1 VSLNIRPQ
9 QVLEA
14 LNADG
19 QFRHAARRWTIE
31 LMLGI
36 GEDRY
41 VLDVLD
47 GHVRRFES
55 TDDLFQGFGARLAGT
70 EDDWRALLQP
80 VPVPF
85 YQDFIGAWFNHG
97 FEISGD
103 LRSVFA
109 HYWALLRLLDVMR
122 SVTAQA
128 EEVS

>member
-1 VSLNIRPQ
+1 VSMNIRPAK
-9 QVLEA
+9 VLDA
-14 LNADG
+14 LNADS

-31 LMLGI
+31 LMLGV
-36 GEDRY
+36 GDDRY
-41 VLDVLD
+41 ILDVLD
-47 GHVRRFES
+47 GHVRRFEL
-55 TDDLFQGFGARLAGT
+55 TDDLFQGSGARLAGT
-70 EDDWRALLQP
+70 EDDWSKLLEP

-122 SVTAQA
+122 TINEQA
-128 EEVS
+128 KEH

>member
-1 VSLNIRPQ
+1 VTLDIRPE

-19 QFRHAARRWTIE
+19 QFRHAARSWSIE
-31 LMLGI
+31 IVFGI
-36 GEDRY
+36 GDERY
-41 VLDVLD
+41 VLDILD
-47 GHVRRFES
+47 GHVRRFEP
-55 TDDLFQGFGARLAGT
+55 TDDLFQACGARLAGT
-70 EDDWRALLQP
+70 EEDWRNLLEP

-122 SVTAQA
+122 SLNPTAKEQ
-128 EEVS
+128 

>member
-1 VSLNIRPQ
+1 MSMNFRTD

-14 LNADG
+14 LNADS

-31 LMLGI
+31 LLI
-36 GEDRY
+36 GVGDDRY
-41 VLDVLD
+41 IFDVRDGLVL
-47 GHVRRFES
+47 RFDKTE
-55 TDDLFQGFGARLAGT
+55 DQFQSSSARLVGT
-70 EDDWRALLQP
+70 EEVWRELLEP

-103 LRSVFA
+103 LRSVFT

-122 SVTAQA
+122 TINARA
-128 EEVS
+128 EER

>member
-1 VSLNIRPQ
+1 VSMNIRPE

-14 LNADG
+14 VNADG

-31 LMLGI
+31 LMI
-36 GEDRY
+36 GVGDDRY
-41 VLDVLD
+41 IFDVLD
-47 GHVRRFES
+47 GQVRRFER
-55 TDDLFQGFGARLAGT
+55 TEDLFQSCSARLAGT
-70 EDDWRALLQP
+70 ESDWRELLEP

-122 SVTAQA
+122 TVNAQA
-128 EEVS
+128 KEQ

>member
-1 VSLNIRPQ
+1 VSLNIRTE

-14 LNADG
+14 VNADP

-31 LMLGI
+31 LMLGV

-41 VLDVLD
+41 IFDVLD
-47 GHVRRFES
+47 GHVRRFEP
-55 TDDLFQGFGARLAGT
+55 TDDLFQSCSARLAGT
-70 EDDWRALLQP
+70 EDDWRKLLEP
-80 VPVPF
+80 IPVPF

-109 HYWALLRLLDVMR
+109 HYWALLRLLHVMR
-122 SVTAQA
+122 TVDAQVK
-128 EEVS
+128 EQ

>member
-1 VSLNIRPQ
+1 MNMRTV

-14 LNADG
+14 VNADS

-31 LMLGI
+31 LMIGV

-41 VLDVLD
+41 IFDVLD
-47 GHVRRFES
+47 GHVRRFEL
-55 TDDLFQGFGARLAGT
+55 TEDLFQSSSARLVGT
-70 EDDWRALLQP
+70 DEDWRNLLEA

-109 HYWALLRLLDVMR
+109 HYWALLRLLQVMR
-122 SVTAQA
+122 NINAQA
-128 EEVS
+128 KEQ

>member
-1 VSLNIRPQ
+1 VSMNIRPE
-9 QVLEA
+9 QVLAA

-31 LMLGI
+31 IVLGV
-36 GEDRY
+36 GDERY
-41 VLDVLD
+41 VLDILD
-47 GHVRRFES
+47 GHVRRFEPTS
-55 TDDLFQGFGARLAGT
+55 DLFQACGARLAGT
-70 EDDWRALLQP
+70 ENDWCKLLEP

-122 SVTAQA
+122 SVNAQA
-128 EEVS
+128 KEQ

>member
-1 VSLNIRPQ
+1 VSINIRTA
-9 QVLEA
+9 QVLDA
-14 LNADG
+14 LNADS

-31 LMLGI
+31 LMLGV
-36 GEDRY
+36 GDDRY
-41 VLDVLD
+41 ILDVLD
-47 GHVRRFES
+47 GQVRRFEL
-55 TDDLFQGFGARLAGT
+55 TDDLFQGCGARLAGT
-70 EDDWRALLQP
+70 EDDWSKLLEP

-122 SVTAQA
+122 SINEQA
-128 EEVS
+128 KEH

>member
-1 VSLNIRPQ
+1 VSLNIRTE

-14 LNADG
+14 VNADG

-31 LMLGI
+31 LMLGV
-36 GEDRY
+36 GADRY
-41 VLDVLD
+41 IFEVLD
-47 GHVRRFES
+47 GHVRRFEL
-55 TDDLFQGFGARLAGT
+55 TDDRFQSSAARLAGT
-70 EDDWRALLQP
+70 EDDWRQLLEP

-109 HYWALLRLLDVMR
+109 HYWALLRLLHVMR
-122 SVTAQA
+122 TVNAQA
-128 EEVS
+128 KEL